1 MKEPQMLED
10 RKSLFRKIKA
20 LLAKTT
26 ENGCTEN
33 EAMAALDKARAMMD
47 AHDIS
52 DTDLAFDGEK
62 VERET
67 VDRGKDNIRW
77 HLADGVG
84 KFCDCRVWGNGNSQI
99 VFFGLQSDAIFAGW
113 LLDTL
118 EKFVRRNSL
127 AFLADVGRP
136 VSGVTDLFGAPLN
149 GKDREYKRRSFVQGC
164 VSRIYERLRQAAAE
178 RASTVCGNGRA
189 LVPVKNALVETAFR
203 ELGLSLRKSR
213 AGKGKADFGAFDR
226 GRQAGDRA
234 TFGRPV
240 KGGARPLAIGR

>member
-1 MKEPQMLED
+1 MMLD
-10 RKSLFRKIKA
+10 NRQSLFRKIKA

-67 VDRGKDNIRW
+67 VDRGEDNIRW
-77 HLADGVG
+77 HLCGGVA
-84 KFCDCRVWGNGNSQI
+84 KFCDCRVWGSGKTQI
-99 VFFGLQSDAIFAGW
+99 VFLGLQSDAIFAGW

-118 EKFVRRNSL
+118 EKFVRRYSL
-127 AFLADVGRP
+127 SFLADMGRAVG
-136 VSGVTDLFGAPLN
+136 GETDLFGAPLN
-149 GKDREYKRRSFVQGC
+149 GHDREYKRRSFVQGC
-164 VSRIYERLRQAAAE
+164 VSRISERLHQAAAE

-203 ELGLSLRKSR
+203 NLGLNLRKGR
-213 AGKGKADFGAFDR
+213 ARSVNADSGAFNR
-226 GRQAGDRA
+226 GRLAGDKA

-240 KGGARPLAIGR
+240 KGGAVTLAIGR